1 MINEILNN
9 YLSNLNYDLN
19 VINSNRPEICDYQIN
34 DAFKLAKSLHKSPL
48 LIGNDIVND
57 INALDKDNN
66 YFSKVEC
73 VNGFVN
79 LTLSDK
85 FINDYLRKMDE
96 SDKFNIK
103 KENKKII
110 LDYGGPNVAKP
121 LHVGHMRTAILGEAI
136 KRICAYKGNETISDV
151 HLGDYGLQI
160 GEVIYAIIND
170 KKDLKDI
177 NLEYLNEAY
186 PRMSALVKENED
198 IKNECA
204 RITKELQ
211 DGNSEYHKYYEVIKK
226 VSVDDI
232 KRLYKYLDVSF
243 DLWEGESDSY
253 RYIPETEKILE
264 NKGLL
269 KKSDGALVVDIS
281 EESDTKELPP
291 LIFKKSNGAYL
302 YTTTDVATIY
312 ERESKYK
319 PDNILYIVDNRQE
332 LHFIQ
337 VFRTIYKANISDAKL
352 EFLGYG
358 TVNGSDGKPY
368 KTRKG
373 DAPSLDS
380 LFNEA
385 KEIFISKKSGNEN
398 MSEEDLRKIVN
409 AILKFADLQNNRVND
424 YIFDINKFSN
434 VVGKTG
440 PYMLYTVLRLD
451 KILNSETRTLK
462 LSDKIYNDVDRKL
475 RLKIINLESSF
486 NKAYETR
493 MPSYL
498 VDYLY
503 DLAVV
508 ANDFY
513 QNNHIASENDEQKKN
528 DYLYVI
534 YMTNRVL
541 KEMLH
546 LVGIDIPSYM

>member
-9 YLSNLNYDLN
+9 YLSKLDYNLN
-19 VINSNRPEICDYQIN
+19 VISSNRPEICDYQIN
-34 DAFKLAKSLHKSPL
+34 DSFKLAKELHKSPL
-48 LIGNDIVND
+48 VIGNDIVND
-57 INALDKDNN
+57 INELDKYNN

-85 FINDYLRKMDE
+85 FINDYLRTMDE
-96 SDKFNIK
+96 KDKFNISL
-103 KENKKII
+103 EHKKII

-160 GEVIYAIIND
+160 GEVIYAIIHD
-170 KKDLKDI
+170 KKDLNDI
-177 NLEYLNEAY
+177 DLDYLNEAY
-186 PRMSALVKENED
+186 PRMSALVKENDD
-198 IKNECA
+198 IKEECA

-226 VSVDDI
+226 VSVEDI

-253 RYIPETEKILE
+253 KYIPKTEEILE
-264 NKGLL
+264 KEGLL
-269 KKSDGALVVDIS
+269 KESNGALVVDIS
-281 EESDTKELPP
+281 KDSDSKELPP

-312 ERESKYK
+312 ERETKYQ
-319 PDNILYIVDNRQE
+319 PDNILYVVDNRQE

-337 VFRTIYKANISDAKL
+337 VFISDAKL

-358 TVNGSDGKPY
+358 TVNGEDGKPY

-398 MSEEDLRKIVN
+398 MSDEDLRKIVN

-451 KILNSETRTLK
+451 KILNSEDRKLA

-475 RLKIINLESSF
+475 RLKIINLESAF

-503 DLAVV
+503 DLAVS

-513 QNNHIASENDEQKKN
+513 QNNHIASETDEQKKN

-541 KEMLH
+541 KKMLH